1 LNSLPACDKLGRS
14 RLKENG
20 VQPMPETVAADVVIL
35 GSGIAGLAAALASH
49 QLGLQPIVLEK
60 ASLLGGGTVHSYGL
74 IWIGGNHLAPAT
86 ADSRQDVQAYLR
98 FLGGGQIDQDRLTA
112 FVDHAPDALQF
123 FEACGVRFR
132 LVRGVS
138 DHYFDKA
145 PGSRA
150 AGRSLEAELISGLEL
165 GDWRDRVLVPH
176 DVPCCV
182 TAEEQIAWG
191 GINNF
196 SNWDAALMADRK
208 QRDLRGKGLGL
219 ICHFV
224 KLLRDRGVEVR
235 TDQAVERLAVENGRV
250 TGVVLRS
257 GNTVVARRGVVLAT
271 GGYGANPQ
279 MSQEFEQLPGYAQD
293 DSGLMPASLTGDGIV
308 LGAEIGGVV
317 HKVENSL
324 RVMLSYTVPSEQPG
338 EPATSV
344 HAGIVE
350 LCSPHTLLVNKY
362 GRRFA
367 DETFFQGIVP
377 QLRLFDPAG
386 HEHPNLPAWLIFD
399 AQYVE
404 KFSFANRPAGRLPPK
419 TVARADSLRELAAR
433 LGIDGEGLEATVRRF
448 NLFVAQG
455 ADADFHR
462 GEHHWKLA
470 VSGAGGRGSLG
481 TVQKP
486 PFYGIELHPAG
497 GASVGLRTD
506 ALGRVIH
513 QRRHPIGGLYASG
526 NVAAATEQGVG
537 YQAGLSLAASMTFSL
552 LAVRHMAQGD

>member
-1 LNSLPACDKLGRS
+1 MA
-14 RLKENG
+14 
-20 VQPMPETVAADVVIL
+20 ETTVADVVIL
-35 GSGIAGLAAALASH
+35 GSGIAGLAAALAAH
-49 QLGLQPIVLEK
+49 QLGLRPIVLEK

-74 IWIGGNHLAPAT
+74 IWIGGNHLAPA
-86 ADSRQDVQAYLR
+86 ADDTPQDVLAYLR
-98 FLGGGQIDQDRLTA
+98 FLGGGQVDEDRLAA
-112 FVDHAPDALQF
+112 FVDHAPEALKF

-150 AGRSLEAELISGLEL
+150 AGRTLEAELISGFDL

-196 SNWDAALMADRK
+196 SNWDATQMAERK
-208 QRDLRGKGLGL
+208 QHDVRGKGLGL
-219 ICHFV
+219 ICHFA
-224 KLLRDRGVEVR
+224 KLLRDRDVTVR
-235 TDQAVERLAVENGRV
+235 TDQPVERLAIENGRV
-250 TGVVLRS
+250 TGVVMQS
-257 GNTVVARRGVVLAT
+257 GQTIVARRGVMLAT
-271 GGYGANPQ
+271 GGYGANLQ

-308 LGAEIGGVV
+308 LGAEIGGMV

-324 RVMLSYTVPSEQPG
+324 RVMLSYTVPSESAG
-338 EPATSV
+338 EPSASV

-362 GRRFA
+362 GKRFA

-377 QLRLFDPAG
+377 QLRLFDPAK
-386 HEHPNLPAWLIFD
+386 HERPNLPAFLIFD

-404 KFSFANRPAGRLPPK
+404 RFSFANRPAGSPPPK
-419 TVARADSLRELAAR
+419 SVACAGSLRDLAGQ
-433 LGIDGEGLEATVRRF
+433 LGIDCAGLEATVDRF
-448 NLFVAQG
+448 NGFVAQG

-470 VSGAGGRGSLG
+470 ASGAGGRGSLG

-497 GASVGLRTD
+497 GASAGLRTD
-506 ALGRVIH
+506 AVGRVIH
-513 QRRHPIGGLYASG
+513 QRRHPIPGLYASG
-526 NVAAATEQGVG
+526 NAAAATEQGVG

-552 LAVRHMAQGD
+552 IAVRHMAEAD